1 MMKNYINPT
10 LEILEVNSDDV
21 LSTLGSQESGKESI
35 FSFGSIFAGSSQKTG
50 GDVIQ

>member
-21 LSTLGSQESGKESI
+21 LSTLGSQESGKESVY
-35 FSFGSIFAGSSQKTG
+35 SFGNIFRSANQQTG
-50 GDVIQ
+50 GDVMQ